1 MSMSPNLNYLNS
13 YLQQE
18 SLTMM
23 LVALGLVIIAIGY
36 ARLRSKEGLQLH
48 RWIMSGAVF
57 LNLISI
63 FVVMLP
69 SLFIYYIDPNYS
81 VSSPFSILQ
90 IVHMGIGFPAVVL
103 SVMYVFN
110 DFPQPTKKWMLA
122 TAVLWFFSVA
132 LGAVVYYTMPS

>member
-1 MSMSPNLNYLNS
+1 MSMGSNFSYLNA

-90 IVHMGIGFPAVVL
+90 IVHMAIGFPAVVL